1 MPVALGNP
9 TGRRLLVLS
18 SPRFFI
24 ISLSVLVLGASLY
37 LWRVSGSEAS
47 KVKSTENYWAETGLG
62 PAALEDLLQD
72 QTCSSSQRYFLACA
86 NSVLTVANRYNL
98 SLGLNG
104 ELVPVHES
112 LSADMSSEKKQL
124 EPWQKFFAENT
135 AKAVKISFLKAWQEL
150 QEKHIPESQR
160 AMMVGL
166 GLNGFISVFRDPHTY
181 FMPVSQFQEVIS
193 RADSRS
199 VSLGISLGTA
209 NGRYVIRKLTEGSP
223 AKLAGLQKGDV
234 LLSVNGFEVKGLLQ
248 ARVSE
253 LLKGEVGEVAKV
265 RVLRDGEEL
274 KFRLRRQEITIATV
288 STRVIEGI
296 KPIAVV
302 GINKFARGACEKV
315 KESLDI
321 LKESHVRGL
330 LLDLRDNPGGQMEE
344 AACIASLFVGPDE
357 KIFEVRYLDP
367 SKKSEEYYGGEEKRF
382 DLPMAVLINAA
393 SASASE
399 IVAGALRDLNRAVL
413 VGERTFGKGSF
424 QEGEYWSQNKKIAL
438 FETKGFYYLPSGR
451 SPQMKGLEPDVAVNF
466 EEISVVREAEQFIH
480 PLRAPER
487 QVRMLGKAFAT
498 GDCLEMEDA
507 LSSDD
512 MQMTK
517 ARQVLFCTK
526 AVARAGL

>member
-1 MPVALGNP
+1 M
-9 TGRRLLVLS
+9 LS

-24 ISLSVLVLGASLY
+24 ISLMVLVLGASLY
-37 LWRVSGSEAS
+37 LVRLSGKDVS
-47 KVKSTENYWAETGLG
+47 KVKSGEDYWAETGLG

-72 QTCSSSQRYFLACA
+72 QTCGSSERYFLACA
-86 NSVLTVANRYNL
+86 NAILTVANRYNL
-98 SLGLNG
+98 SLNLQG
-104 ELVPVHES
+104 ELVPVHEA

-124 EPWQKFFAENT
+124 EPWKEYFTSQT
-135 AKAVKISFLKAWQEL
+135 AKATQISFLKAWEQLKSEYIKPK
-150 QEKHIPESQR
+150 QSS
-160 AMMVGL
+160 MMVGL

-181 FMPVSQFQEVIS
+181 FMPVNQFQEVIS

-199 VSLGISLGTA
+199 VTLGITLGSHK
-209 NGRYVIRKLTEGSP
+209 GQYVVRKLTEGSP
-223 AKLAGLQKGDV
+223 AKISGIQKGDV
-234 LLSVNGFEVKGLLQ
+234 LISINGTSVKGLMQ
-248 ARVSE
+248 PRVSE
-253 LLKGEVGEVAKV
+253 LLKGEVGDVV
-265 RVLRDGEEL
+265 RIRVERDGEIM
-274 KFRLRRQEITIATV
+274 KFRLRRQEITVATV

-296 KPIAVV
+296 KPIAVI

-315 KESLDI
+315 KESLEI
-321 LKESHVRGL
+321 VKRSHVRGL

-344 AACIASLFVGPDE
+344 AACIASLFVGPE
-357 KIFEVRYLDP
+357 NKIFEVRYLDP
-367 SKKSEEYYGGEEKRF
+367 SKKAEVFYGGEEKHF
-382 DLPMAVLINAA
+382 DMPMAVLVNAA

-466 EEISVVREAEQFIH
+466 EEISVVREAEQFIN

-487 QVRMLGKAFAT
+487 QVRAMAQSMSSSE
-498 GDCLEMEDA
+498 CLDLEDG
-507 LSSDD
+507 SPSDD
-512 MQMTK
+512 LQLTK